1 MTTAEPTKAR
11 KGDLILVER
20 VSHNHWSLAAYE
32 EARAAGR
39 TLPDTETDY
48 TFGVVASATR
58 DGVAKT
64 WHSVGWGDELVSTGY
79 AQPVAS
85 RLVNRYWIQPAK
97 QVDVE
102 AVLRAAKA
110 HHWPNHPGQP
120 RAFDTLDEAIEVAK
134 AHRIGEKTA

>member
-1 MTTAEPTKAR
+1 MTATATENKAR

-20 VSHNHWSLAAYE
+20 VSHNHWSLAARE
-32 EARAAGR
+32 EAKAAGR
-39 TLPDTETDY
+39 TLADTDITYE
-48 TFGVVASATR
+48 FGIVASATR

-64 WHSVGWGDELVSTGY
+64 WQSLGYGDALLSGY
-79 AQPVAS
+79 AEDVKS

-97 QVDVE
+97 RVDVE

-120 RAFDTLDEAIEVAK
+120 KAFDTLDEAKAVAK
-134 AHRIGEKTA
+134 PHLKGSQ